1 MSALI
6 TPGAGAQAGVDA
18 ASQVA
23 GEAGPPPGSPRRGRN
38 RVSGQSRRMRW
49 WHLFL
54 IPFCFIWIYPFLWMV
69 TAAFKTPAE
78 MLLGGIGLWPNEWT
92 LDNFVRAWTTGR
104 FGEYTGNTLTFAIAV
119 VVIQVLVASLAGYA
133 LREKTLPG
141 RKIVMG
147 VLVAAMFIPHGYTI
161 IPVFQL
167 VNALGLQDGL
177 LGAAIAQAAPG
188 LVVPVLL
195 YVGFFSGIPNELGE
209 AARVDGAGYLRT
221 FRSVMLPLAK
231 PVTGTVVLMNFIGAW
246 NSFFIPLVFTLGR
259 PELRTLG
266 VGMYNFF
273 GTDTT
278 DWTGL
283 AAGASIAIIP
293 IVIVFLFLQRSFV
306 EGIAG
311 AVKS

>member
-1 MSALI
+1 MTIVSPSTTVRTDPTA
-6 TPGAGAQAGVDA
+6 
-18 ASQVA
+18 
-23 GEAGPPPGSPRRGRN
+23 PPPRPNRGRA
-38 RVSGQSRRMRW
+38 SGDRRRIRW

-54 IPFCFIWIYPFLWMV
+54 LPFCFLWVYPFLWMIS
-69 TAAFKTPAE
+69 ASFKSRQE
-78 MLLGGIGLWPNEWT
+78 MLLGGLHLWPQDWT
-92 LDNFVRAWTTGR
+92 FDNFQRAWTIGR
-104 FGEYTGNTLTFAIAV
+104 FGEYTGNTFTFAITALVITV
-119 VVIQVLVASLAGYA
+119 VTASLAGYA
-133 LREKTLPG
+133 LSAKDLPG

-161 IPVFQL
+161 IPVFEL
-167 VNALGLQDGL
+167 VNALGLQNGL
-177 LGAAIAQAAPG
+177 LGAALAQAAPG

-195 YVGFFSGIPNELGE
+195 YVGFFGGVPKELGE

-221 FRSVMLPLAK
+221 FVSVMAPLAK
-231 PVTGTVVLMNFIGAW
+231 PVTGTVVLMSFIGSW
-246 NSFFIPLVFTLGR
+246 NAFFVPLVFTLGR
-259 PELRTLG
+259 PDLRTLG

-283 AAGASIAIIP
+283 AAGASISVIP
-293 IVIVFLFLQRSFV
+293 IVILFLFLQRTFV